1 MTEFLRRIKL
11 LDDFTVELE
20 VERHV
25 FVDRL
30 MSIVDP
36 GGTGTVLTSFE
47 VFSSSR
53 KEYKGKVGNDGFEI
67 RRRKKMFDTNMSLA
81 IAKGKWRQRENHL
94 IVETEVNSFNNFFI
108 FFYVVLIVIYGFA
121 FMAMLLSENGTDES
135 NMGIAMGIP
144 FLLVHAAFMFGI
156 PYFLMRRSTN
166 RMKYDL
172 TREFHYLAATKNSS
186 QRS

>member
-1 MTEFLRRIKL
+1 MNEFLRRIKL
-11 LDDFTVELE
+11 IDDFSVELE
-20 VERHV
+20 VERNV

-36 GGTGTVLTSFE
+36 GGTGTIFTSFE
-47 VFSSSR
+47 GFSSNR

-67 RRRKKMFDTNMSLA
+67 RRRKKLFDTNMNLA

-108 FFYVVLIVIYGFA
+108 LFIVILLGFYA
-121 FMAMLLSENGTDES
+121 FGVVALLLSNNGTDES
-135 NMGIAMGIP
+135 NMGMAIGLP
-144 FLLVHAAFMFGI
+144 FLLVHAAFMLGI
-156 PYFLMRRSTN
+156 PYLVIRRSTN

-172 TREFHYLAATKNSS
+172 TREFHYLAATKNSP
-186 QRS
+186 QHL